1 MITKKGKKCLAF
13 ILAATL
19 TLEPLAT
26 QAIYASDVVYESV
39 DSGSAL
45 LADESQK
52 VKVQLQNGT
61 AVIPQGAD
69 IETAKKAIAKALVV
83 NADKVDTKSLE
94 WEYECEG
101 KAKTTLKKNTAFGS
115 LEGFTT
121 STTTK
126 TGLFGNKITEYSHPA
141 FLDKGEGDFKF
152 RLKGSEEVVT
162 LHRAYKY
169 ESSIV
174 LKEGSAVSLTY
185 NDDMTVD
192 YNALEAE
199 LFSTF
204 VDTENSSPASITAEQ
219 IKIEYYATAK
229 IGAVGSLGRAWMPVC
244 GGKSNGLEYPGMPEG
259 TQRVRF
265 SYAGDD
271 ENTAASVEASV
282 QVKGREQSAF
292 VLKDAPYEVSMAFNA
307 DQSYD
312 FDATARAIY
321 DAVIAETN
329 PAGLTYDDVSMEY
342 NAGTDIIP
350 NWQPLNSTNWT
361 AAFKKFGP
369 GEWTIRI
376 KWDGNKNYKGTQTQV
391 NVTTADNRIAAAVVC
406 REGVSFSY
414 NMDTAVMKQS
424 IFDQVIDW
432 DNSTLPAKDT
442 LSVDDFTMEYYG
454 VDDVAGV
461 EGVTRQWAPIEGGKV
476 NLLTYLQMGAGEQQI
491 RITYKGNA
499 EYRPSASAE
508 TSVTVNKAKV
518 NVKVKS
524 TNIYAGDALPQD
536 FVTTNPSDRFD
547 VYTIYAGLTSNVNA
561 GIYLQ
566 MPEKYTNSTVLK
578 LIDPVVSKIYG
589 KSFTQMMQDGMTVG
603 ELRKLFSTQE
613 LLDTLKKL
621 HIDTGT
627 VGQILE
633 IINKLPSVADTVRV
647 SFGTPNRAGLYTV
660 TAVTDNKNY
669 ETGVGVGALLVKM
682 HSKGTKLSWNQ
693 SFTNGKLK
701 ASDVASFDFGAT
713 LSYDGDVSISQSNVH
728 YLYSGFTSKWK
739 PYSSTK
745 APTEP
750 GRYVVTV
757 VTIGGNYQAAPITR
771 SFQIVK

>member
-1 MITKKGKKCLAF
+1 MA
-13 ILAATL
+13 
-19 TLEPLAT
+19 
-26 QAIYASDVVYESV
+26 YESV

-45 LADESQK
+45 LTDESQK
-52 VKVQLQNGT
+52 VTVQLQNGT

-69 IETAKKAIAKALVV
+69 IETAKAAIAKALVV
-83 NADKVDTKSLE
+83 NADEVDVKNLD

-101 KAKTTLKKNTAFGS
+101 KDKTKLQKNTAFGS
-115 LEGFTT
+115 LEGFT

-126 TGLFGNKITEYSHPA
+126 KILWNTVTTEYNHPA
-141 FLDKGEGDFKF
+141 FLENGEGDFKF
-152 RLKGSEEVVT
+152 RLKGSDEVVT

-169 ESSIV
+169 ESS
-174 LKEGSAVSLTY
+174 
-185 NDDMTVD
+185 
-192 YNALEAE
+192 
-199 LFSTF
+199 
-204 VDTENSSPASITAEQ
+204 
-219 IKIEYYATAK
+219 
-229 IGAVGSLGRAWMPVC
+229 
-244 GGKSNGLEYPGMPEG
+244 
-259 TQRVRF
+259 
-265 SYAGDD
+265 
-271 ENTAASVEASV
+271 
-282 QVKGREQSAF
+282 F

-321 DAVIAETN
+321 DAVIAKTN
-329 PAGLTYDDVSMEY
+329 PAGLTYDDVAMEY

-432 DNSTLPAKDT
+432 DNSTLPVKDT

-508 TSVTVNKAKV
+508 TSVIVNKAKV

-578 LIDPVVSKIYG
+578 LIDPVVSKLYG

>member
-1 MITKKGKKCLAF
+1 MITKRGKKCLAIIF
-13 ILAATL
+13 AAAL

-26 QAIYASDVVYESV
+26 QVIFAADVAYESV

-45 LADESQK
+45 LTDESQK
-52 VKVQLQNGT
+52 VTVQLQNGT

-69 IETAKKAIAKALVV
+69 IETAKAAIAKALVV
-83 NADKVDTKSLE
+83 NADEVDVKNLD

-101 KAKTTLKKNTAFGS
+101 KDKTKLQKNTAFGS
-115 LEGFTT
+115 LEGFT

-126 TGLFGNKITEYSHPA
+126 KILWNTVTTEYNHPA
-141 FLDKGEGDFKF
+141 FLENGEGDFKF
-152 RLKGSEEVVT
+152 RLKGSDEVVT

-169 ESSIV
+169 ESS
-174 LKEGSAVSLTY
+174 
-185 NDDMTVD
+185 
-192 YNALEAE
+192 
-199 LFSTF
+199 
-204 VDTENSSPASITAEQ
+204 
-219 IKIEYYATAK
+219 
-229 IGAVGSLGRAWMPVC
+229 
-244 GGKSNGLEYPGMPEG
+244 
-259 TQRVRF
+259 
-265 SYAGDD
+265 
-271 ENTAASVEASV
+271 
-282 QVKGREQSAF
+282 F

-321 DAVIAETN
+321 DAVIAKTN
-329 PAGLTYDDVSMEY
+329 PAGLTYDDVAMEY

-518 NVKVKS
+518 KVKVKS

-578 LIDPVVSKIYG
+578 LIDPVVSKLYG

>member
-1 MITKKGKKCLAF
+1 MA
-13 ILAATL
+13 
-19 TLEPLAT
+19 
-26 QAIYASDVVYESV
+26 YESV

-45 LADESQK
+45 LTDESQK
-52 VKVQLQNGT
+52 VTVQLQNGT

-69 IETAKKAIAKALVV
+69 IETAKAAIAKALVV
-83 NADKVDTKSLE
+83 NADEVDVKNLD

-101 KAKTTLKKNTAFGS
+101 KDKTKLQKNTAFGS
-115 LEGFTT
+115 LEGFT

-126 TGLFGNKITEYSHPA
+126 KILWNTVTTEYNHPA
-141 FLDKGEGDFKF
+141 FLENGEGDFKF
-152 RLKGSEEVVT
+152 RLKGSDEVVT

-169 ESSIV
+169 ESS
-174 LKEGSAVSLTY
+174 
-185 NDDMTVD
+185 
-192 YNALEAE
+192 
-199 LFSTF
+199 
-204 VDTENSSPASITAEQ
+204 
-219 IKIEYYATAK
+219 
-229 IGAVGSLGRAWMPVC
+229 
-244 GGKSNGLEYPGMPEG
+244 
-259 TQRVRF
+259 
-265 SYAGDD
+265 
-271 ENTAASVEASV
+271 
-282 QVKGREQSAF
+282 F

-321 DAVIAETN
+321 DAVIAKTN
-329 PAGLTYDDVSMEY
+329 QAGLTYDDVAMEY

-361 AAFKKFGP
+361 AAFKKFGL

-406 REGVSFSY
+406 REGVYFSY

-578 LIDPVVSKIYG
+578 LIDPVVSKLYG

>member
-1 MITKKGKKCLAF
+1 MITKRGKKCLAIIF
-13 ILAATL
+13 AAAL

-26 QAIYASDVVYESV
+26 QVIFAADVAYESV

-45 LADESQK
+45 LTDESQK
-52 VKVQLQNGT
+52 VTVQLQNGT

-69 IETAKKAIAKALVV
+69 IETAKAAIAKALVV
-83 NADKVDTKSLE
+83 NADEVDVKNLD

-101 KAKTTLKKNTAFGS
+101 KDKTKLQKNTAFGS
-115 LEGFTT
+115 LEGFT

-126 TGLFGNKITEYSHPA
+126 KILWNTVTTEYNHPA
-141 FLDKGEGDFKF
+141 FLENGEGDFKF
-152 RLKGSEEVVT
+152 RLKGSDEVVT

-169 ESSIV
+169 ESS
-174 LKEGSAVSLTY
+174 
-185 NDDMTVD
+185 
-192 YNALEAE
+192 
-199 LFSTF
+199 
-204 VDTENSSPASITAEQ
+204 
-219 IKIEYYATAK
+219 
-229 IGAVGSLGRAWMPVC
+229 
-244 GGKSNGLEYPGMPEG
+244 
-259 TQRVRF
+259 
-265 SYAGDD
+265 
-271 ENTAASVEASV
+271 
-282 QVKGREQSAF
+282 F

-342 NAGTDIIP
+342 NAGTDIIQ

-369 GEWTIRI
+369 GEWSIRI
-376 KWDGNKNYKGTQTQV
+376 RWDGNKNYKGTQTQV
-391 NVTTADNRIAAAVVC
+391 NVTTADNRIATAVVC

-442 LSVDDFTMEYYG
+442 LSADDFTMEYYG

-461 EGVTRQWAPIEGGKV
+461 EGVTKQWAPIEGGKV

-508 TSVTVNKAKV
+508 SNVTINKAKV
-518 NVKVKS
+518 KVKVKS
-524 TNIYAGDALPQD
+524 ANIYAGDAMPQD

-561 GIYLQ
+561 GIYLE

-633 IINKLPSVADTVRV
+633 IINKIPSVADTVRV

-693 SFTNGKLK
+693 NFTKGKLK
-701 ASDVASFDFGAT
+701 ASDVESFDFGVT
-713 LSYDGDVSISQSNVH
+713 LSHDGDVSISQSNVH

>member
-1 MITKKGKKCLAF
+1 MA
-13 ILAATL
+13 
-19 TLEPLAT
+19 
-26 QAIYASDVVYESV
+26 YESV

-45 LADESQK
+45 LTDESQK
-52 VKVQLQNGT
+52 VTVQLQNGT

-69 IETAKKAIAKALVV
+69 IETAKAAIAKALVV
-83 NADKVDTKSLE
+83 NADEVDVKNLD

-101 KAKTTLKKNTAFGS
+101 KDKTKLQKNTAFGS
-115 LEGFTT
+115 LDGFT

-126 TGLFGNKITEYSHPA
+126 KILWNTVTTEYNHPA
-141 FLDKGEGDFKF
+141 FLENGEGDFKF
-152 RLKGSEEVVT
+152 RLKGSDEVVT

-169 ESSIV
+169 ESS
-174 LKEGSAVSLTY
+174 
-185 NDDMTVD
+185 
-192 YNALEAE
+192 
-199 LFSTF
+199 
-204 VDTENSSPASITAEQ
+204 
-219 IKIEYYATAK
+219 
-229 IGAVGSLGRAWMPVC
+229 
-244 GGKSNGLEYPGMPEG
+244 
-259 TQRVRF
+259 
-265 SYAGDD
+265 
-271 ENTAASVEASV
+271 
-282 QVKGREQSAF
+282 F

-321 DAVIAETN
+321 DAVIAKTN
-329 PAGLTYDDVSMEY
+329 PAGLTYDDVAMEY

-508 TSVTVNKAKV
+508 ASVTVNKAKV
-518 NVKVKS
+518 TVKVKS

-578 LIDPVVSKIYG
+578 LIDPVVSKLYG

-621 HIDTGT
+621 HIDTDT

-745 APTEP
+745 APTEL

-771 SFQIVK
+771 SF

>member
-1 MITKKGKKCLAF
+1 MITKRGKKCLAF

-52 VKVQLQNGT
+52 VTVQLQNGT

-101 KAKTTLKKNTAFGS
+101 KDRTTLQKNTAFGS
-115 LEGFTT
+115 LEGFT

-126 TGLFGNKITEYSHPA
+126 KILWNTVTTEYNHPA
-141 FLDKGEGDFKF
+141 FLENGEGDFKF
-152 RLKGSEEVVT
+152 RLKGSDEVVT

-169 ESSIV
+169 ESS
-174 LKEGSAVSLTY
+174 
-185 NDDMTVD
+185 
-192 YNALEAE
+192 
-199 LFSTF
+199 
-204 VDTENSSPASITAEQ
+204 
-219 IKIEYYATAK
+219 
-229 IGAVGSLGRAWMPVC
+229 
-244 GGKSNGLEYPGMPEG
+244 
-259 TQRVRF
+259 
-265 SYAGDD
+265 
-271 ENTAASVEASV
+271 
-282 QVKGREQSAF
+282 F
-292 VLKDAPYEVSMAFNA
+292 VLKDAPYEVSMAFNE

-342 NAGTDIIP
+342 NAGTDIIQ

-369 GEWTIRI
+369 GEWSIRI
-376 KWDGNKNYKGTQTQV
+376 RWDGNKNYKGTQTQV
-391 NVTTADNRIAAAVVC
+391 NVTTADNRIATAVVC

-442 LSVDDFTMEYYG
+442 LSADDFTMEYYG

-461 EGVTRQWAPIEGGKV
+461 EGVTKQWAPIEGGKV

-508 TSVTVNKAKV
+508 TNVTINKAKV
-518 NVKVKS
+518 KVKVKS
-524 TNIYAGDALPQD
+524 ANIYAGDAMPQD

-561 GIYLQ
+561 GIYLE

-578 LIDPVVSKIYG
+578 LIDQVVSKIYG

-633 IINKLPSVADTVRV
+633 IINKIPSVADTVRV

-693 SFTNGKLK
+693 SFTKGKLK
-701 ASDVASFDFGAT
+701 ASDVESFDFGAT
-713 LSYDGDVSISQSNVH
+713 LSHDGDVSISQSNVH

>member
-1 MITKKGKKCLAF
+1 MITKRGKKCLAIIF
-13 ILAATL
+13 AAAL

-26 QAIYASDVVYESV
+26 QVIFAADVAYESV

-45 LADESQK
+45 LTDESQK
-52 VKVQLQNGT
+52 VTVQLQNGT

-69 IETAKKAIAKALVV
+69 IETAKAAIAKALVV
-83 NADKVDTKSLE
+83 NADEVDVKNLD

-101 KAKTTLKKNTAFGS
+101 KDKTKLQKNTAFGS
-115 LEGFTT
+115 LEGFT

-126 TGLFGNKITEYSHPA
+126 KILWNTVTTEYNHPA
-141 FLDKGEGDFKF
+141 FLENGEGDFKF
-152 RLKGSEEVVT
+152 RLKGSDEVVT

-169 ESSIV
+169 ESS
-174 LKEGSAVSLTY
+174 
-185 NDDMTVD
+185 
-192 YNALEAE
+192 
-199 LFSTF
+199 
-204 VDTENSSPASITAEQ
+204 
-219 IKIEYYATAK
+219 
-229 IGAVGSLGRAWMPVC
+229 
-244 GGKSNGLEYPGMPEG
+244 
-259 TQRVRF
+259 
-265 SYAGDD
+265 
-271 ENTAASVEASV
+271 
-282 QVKGREQSAF
+282 F

-329 PAGLTYDDVSMEY
+329 PAGLTYDDVAMEY
-342 NAGTDIIP
+342 NAGTDIIQ

-391 NVTTADNRIAAAVVC
+391 NVTTADNRIATAVVC

-432 DNSTLPAKDT
+432 DNSTLPAKDS
-442 LSVDDFTMEYYG
+442 LSADDFTMEYYG

-578 LIDPVVSKIYG
+578 LIDPVVSKLYG

>member
-1 MITKKGKKCLAF
+1 MITKRGKKCLAIIF
-13 ILAATL
+13 AAAL

-26 QAIYASDVVYESV
+26 QVIFAADVAYESV

-45 LADESQK
+45 LTDESQK
-52 VKVQLQNGT
+52 VTVQLQNGT

-69 IETAKKAIAKALVV
+69 IETAKAAIAKALVV
-83 NADKVDTKSLE
+83 NADKVDVKSLD

-101 KAKTTLKKNTAFGS
+101 KDKNKLLKNTAFGS
-115 LEGFTT
+115 LEGFT

-126 TGLFGNKITEYSHPA
+126 KILWNTVTTEYNHPA
-141 FLDKGEGDFKF
+141 FLENGEGDFKF
-152 RLKGSEEVVT
+152 RLKGSDEVVT

-169 ESSIV
+169 ESS
-174 LKEGSAVSLTY
+174 
-185 NDDMTVD
+185 
-192 YNALEAE
+192 
-199 LFSTF
+199 
-204 VDTENSSPASITAEQ
+204 
-219 IKIEYYATAK
+219 
-229 IGAVGSLGRAWMPVC
+229 
-244 GGKSNGLEYPGMPEG
+244 
-259 TQRVRF
+259 
-265 SYAGDD
+265 
-271 ENTAASVEASV
+271 
-282 QVKGREQSAF
+282 F

-321 DAVIAETN
+321 DAVIAKTN
-329 PAGLTYDDVSMEY
+329 PAGLTYDDVAMKY

-361 AAFKKFGP
+361 AALKKFGP

-578 LIDPVVSKIYG
+578 LIDPVVSKLYG

>member
-1 MITKKGKKCLAF
+1 MITKRGKKCLAIIF
-13 ILAATL
+13 AAAL

-26 QAIYASDVVYESV
+26 QVIFAADVAYESV

-45 LADESQK
+45 LTDESQK
-52 VKVQLQNGT
+52 VTVQLQNGT

-69 IETAKKAIAKALVV
+69 IETAKAAIAKALVV
-83 NADKVDTKSLE
+83 NADEVDVKNLD

-101 KAKTTLKKNTAFGS
+101 KDKTKLQKNTAFGS
-115 LEGFTT
+115 LEGFT

-126 TGLFGNKITEYSHPA
+126 KILWNTVTTEYNHPA
-141 FLDKGEGDFKF
+141 FLKNGEGDFKF
-152 RLKGSEEVVT
+152 RLKGSDEVVT

-169 ESSIV
+169 ESS
-174 LKEGSAVSLTY
+174 
-185 NDDMTVD
+185 
-192 YNALEAE
+192 
-199 LFSTF
+199 
-204 VDTENSSPASITAEQ
+204 
-219 IKIEYYATAK
+219 
-229 IGAVGSLGRAWMPVC
+229 
-244 GGKSNGLEYPGMPEG
+244 
-259 TQRVRF
+259 
-265 SYAGDD
+265 
-271 ENTAASVEASV
+271 
-282 QVKGREQSAF
+282 F

-321 DAVIAETN
+321 DAVIAKTN
-329 PAGLTYDDVSMEY
+329 PAGLTYDDVAMEY

-578 LIDPVVSKIYG
+578 LIDPVVSKLYG

>member
-1 MITKKGKKCLAF
+1 MA
-13 ILAATL
+13 
-19 TLEPLAT
+19 
-26 QAIYASDVVYESV
+26 YESV

-45 LADESQK
+45 LTDESQK
-52 VKVQLQNGT
+52 VTVQLQNGT

-69 IETAKKAIAKALVV
+69 IETAKAAIAKALVV
-83 NADKVDTKSLE
+83 NADEVDVKNLD

-101 KAKTTLKKNTAFGS
+101 KDKTKLQKNTAFGS
-115 LEGFTT
+115 LEGFT

-126 TGLFGNKITEYSHPA
+126 KILWNTVTTEYNHPA
-141 FLDKGEGDFKF
+141 FLENGEGDFKF
-152 RLKGSEEVVT
+152 RLKGSDEVVT

-169 ESSIV
+169 ESS
-174 LKEGSAVSLTY
+174 
-185 NDDMTVD
+185 
-192 YNALEAE
+192 
-199 LFSTF
+199 
-204 VDTENSSPASITAEQ
+204 
-219 IKIEYYATAK
+219 
-229 IGAVGSLGRAWMPVC
+229 
-244 GGKSNGLEYPGMPEG
+244 
-259 TQRVRF
+259 
-265 SYAGDD
+265 
-271 ENTAASVEASV
+271 
-282 QVKGREQSAF
+282 F

-321 DAVIAETN
+321 DAVIAKTN
-329 PAGLTYDDVSMEY
+329 PAGLTYDDVAMEY

-508 TSVTVNKAKV
+508 TSVTVNKAKE

-578 LIDPVVSKIYG
+578 LIDPVVSKLYG

-621 HIDTGT
+621 HIDMGT

>member
-1 MITKKGKKCLAF
+1 MD
-13 ILAATL
+13 
-19 TLEPLAT
+19 
-26 QAIYASDVVYESV
+26 Y
-39 DSGSAL
+39 
-45 LADESQK
+45 
-52 VKVQLQNGT
+52 
-61 AVIPQGAD
+61 PQ
-69 IETAKKAIAKALVV
+69 
-83 NADKVDTKSLE
+83 
-94 WEYECEG
+94 
-101 KAKTTLKKNTAFGS
+101 
-115 LEGFTT
+115 
-121 STTTK
+121 
-126 TGLFGNKITEYSHPA
+126 
-141 FLDKGEGDFKF
+141 
-152 RLKGSEEVVT
+152 
-162 LHRAYKY
+162 
-169 ESSIV
+169 
-174 LKEGSAVSLTY
+174 
-185 NDDMTVD
+185 
-192 YNALEAE
+192 
-199 LFSTF
+199 
-204 VDTENSSPASITAEQ
+204 
-219 IKIEYYATAK
+219 
-229 IGAVGSLGRAWMPVC
+229 
-244 GGKSNGLEYPGMPEG
+244 
-259 TQRVRF
+259 
-265 SYAGDD
+265 
-271 ENTAASVEASV
+271 
-282 QVKGREQSAF
+282 
-292 VLKDAPYEVSMAFNA
+292 
-307 DQSYD
+307 
-312 FDATARAIY
+312 
-321 DAVIAETN
+321 
-329 PAGLTYDDVSMEY
+329 
-342 NAGTDIIP
+342 
-350 NWQPLNSTNWT
+350 
-361 AAFKKFGP
+361 
-369 GEWTIRI
+369 

-578 LIDPVVSKIYG
+578 LIDPVVSKLYG

-693 SFTNGKLK
+693 SFTKGKLK

>member
-1 MITKKGKKCLAF
+1 MITKRGKKCLAF

-52 VKVQLQNGT
+52 VTVQLQNGT

-83 NADKVDTKSLE
+83 NADEVDVKNLD

-101 KAKTTLKKNTAFGS
+101 KDKTKLQKNTAFGS
-115 LEGFTT
+115 LEGFT

-126 TGLFGNKITEYSHPA
+126 KILWNTVTTEYNHPA
-141 FLDKGEGDFKF
+141 FLENGEGDFKF
-152 RLKGSEEVVT
+152 RLKGSDEVVT

-169 ESSIV
+169 ESS
-174 LKEGSAVSLTY
+174 
-185 NDDMTVD
+185 
-192 YNALEAE
+192 
-199 LFSTF
+199 
-204 VDTENSSPASITAEQ
+204 
-219 IKIEYYATAK
+219 
-229 IGAVGSLGRAWMPVC
+229 
-244 GGKSNGLEYPGMPEG
+244 
-259 TQRVRF
+259 
-265 SYAGDD
+265 
-271 ENTAASVEASV
+271 
-282 QVKGREQSAF
+282 F

-321 DAVIAETN
+321 DAVIAKTN
-329 PAGLTYDDVSMEY
+329 PAGLTYDDVAMEY

-578 LIDPVVSKIYG
+578 LIDPVVSKLYG

>member
-1 MITKKGKKCLAF
+1 MITKRGKKCLAF

-52 VKVQLQNGT
+52 VTVQLQNGT

-69 IETAKKAIAKALVV
+69 IETAKAAIAKALVV
-83 NADKVDTKSLE
+83 NADEVDVKNLD

-101 KAKTTLKKNTAFGS
+101 KDKTKLQKNTAFGS
-115 LEGFTT
+115 LEGFT

-126 TGLFGNKITEYSHPA
+126 KILWNTVTTEYNHPA
-141 FLDKGEGDFKF
+141 FLENGEGDFKF
-152 RLKGSEEVVT
+152 RLKGSDEVVT

-169 ESSIV
+169 ESS
-174 LKEGSAVSLTY
+174 
-185 NDDMTVD
+185 
-192 YNALEAE
+192 
-199 LFSTF
+199 
-204 VDTENSSPASITAEQ
+204 
-219 IKIEYYATAK
+219 
-229 IGAVGSLGRAWMPVC
+229 
-244 GGKSNGLEYPGMPEG
+244 
-259 TQRVRF
+259 
-265 SYAGDD
+265 
-271 ENTAASVEASV
+271 
-282 QVKGREQSAF
+282 F

-321 DAVIAETN
+321 DAVIAKTN

-342 NAGTDIIP
+342 NAGTDIIQ

-369 GEWTIRI
+369 GEWSIRI
-376 KWDGNKNYKGTQTQV
+376 RWDGNKNYKGTQTQV

-442 LSVDDFTMEYYG
+442 LSADDFTMEYYG

-461 EGVTRQWAPIEGGKV
+461 EGVTKQWAPIEGGKV

-508 TSVTVNKAKV
+508 TNVTINKAKV
-518 NVKVKS
+518 KVKVKS
-524 TNIYAGDALPQD
+524 ANIYAGDAMPQD

-561 GIYLQ
+561 GIYLE

>member
-1 MITKKGKKCLAF
+1 MITKRGKKCLAF
-13 ILAATL
+13 ILAAAL

-26 QAIYASDVVYESV
+26 QAIYAADVAYESV

-45 LADESQK
+45 LTDESQK
-52 VKVQLQNGT
+52 VTVQLQNGT

-69 IETAKKAIAKALVV
+69 IETAKAAIAKALVV
-83 NADKVDTKSLE
+83 NADKVDVKNLD

-101 KAKTTLKKNTAFGS
+101 KDKTKLQKNTAFGS
-115 LEGFTT
+115 LEGFT

-126 TGLFGNKITEYSHPA
+126 KILWNTVTTEYNHPA
-141 FLDKGEGDFKF
+141 FLENGEGDFKF
-152 RLKGSEEVVT
+152 TLKGSDEVVT

-169 ESSIV
+169 ESS
-174 LKEGSAVSLTY
+174 
-185 NDDMTVD
+185 
-192 YNALEAE
+192 
-199 LFSTF
+199 
-204 VDTENSSPASITAEQ
+204 
-219 IKIEYYATAK
+219 
-229 IGAVGSLGRAWMPVC
+229 
-244 GGKSNGLEYPGMPEG
+244 
-259 TQRVRF
+259 
-265 SYAGDD
+265 
-271 ENTAASVEASV
+271 
-282 QVKGREQSAF
+282 F

-321 DAVIAETN
+321 DAVIAKTN
-329 PAGLTYDDVSMEY
+329 PAGLTYDDVAMEY

-461 EGVTRQWAPIEGGKV
+461 EGVTKQWAPIEGGKV

-518 NVKVKS
+518 KVKVKS
-524 TNIYAGDALPQD
+524 TNIYAGDAMPQD

-566 MPEKYTNSTVLK
+566 MPEKYTSSTVLK

>member
-1 MITKKGKKCLAF
+1 MITKRGKKCLAF
-13 ILAATL
+13 ILAATI

-26 QAIYASDVVYESV
+26 QVIYASDVVYESV

-52 VKVQLQNGT
+52 VTVQLQNGT

-69 IETAKKAIAKALVV
+69 IETAKAAIAKALVV
-83 NADKVDTKSLE
+83 NADEVDVKNLD

-101 KAKTTLKKNTAFGS
+101 KDKTKLQKNTAFGS
-115 LEGFTT
+115 LEGFT

-126 TGLFGNKITEYSHPA
+126 KILWNTVTTEYNHPA
-141 FLDKGEGDFKF
+141 FLENGEGDFKF
-152 RLKGSEEVVT
+152 RLKGSDEVVT

-169 ESSIV
+169 ESS
-174 LKEGSAVSLTY
+174 
-185 NDDMTVD
+185 
-192 YNALEAE
+192 
-199 LFSTF
+199 
-204 VDTENSSPASITAEQ
+204 
-219 IKIEYYATAK
+219 
-229 IGAVGSLGRAWMPVC
+229 
-244 GGKSNGLEYPGMPEG
+244 
-259 TQRVRF
+259 
-265 SYAGDD
+265 
-271 ENTAASVEASV
+271 
-282 QVKGREQSAF
+282 F

-342 NAGTDIIP
+342 NAGIDIIP

-578 LIDPVVSKIYG
+578 LIDPVVSKLYG

>member
-1 MITKKGKKCLAF
+1 MITKRGKKCLAIIF
-13 ILAATL
+13 AAAL

-26 QAIYASDVVYESV
+26 QVIFAADVAYESV

-45 LADESQK
+45 LTYESQK
-52 VKVQLQNGT
+52 VTVQLQNGT

-69 IETAKKAIAKALVV
+69 IETAKAAIAKALVV
-83 NADKVDTKSLE
+83 NADEVDVKNLD

-101 KAKTTLKKNTAFGS
+101 KDKTKLQKNTAFGS
-115 LEGFTT
+115 LEGFT

-126 TGLFGNKITEYSHPA
+126 KILWNTVTTEYNHPA
-141 FLDKGEGDFKF
+141 FLENGEGDFKF
-152 RLKGSEEVVT
+152 RLKGSDEVVT

-169 ESSIV
+169 ESS
-174 LKEGSAVSLTY
+174 
-185 NDDMTVD
+185 
-192 YNALEAE
+192 
-199 LFSTF
+199 
-204 VDTENSSPASITAEQ
+204 
-219 IKIEYYATAK
+219 
-229 IGAVGSLGRAWMPVC
+229 
-244 GGKSNGLEYPGMPEG
+244 
-259 TQRVRF
+259 
-265 SYAGDD
+265 
-271 ENTAASVEASV
+271 
-282 QVKGREQSAF
+282 F

-329 PAGLTYDDVSMEY
+329 PAGLTYDDVAMEY

-578 LIDPVVSKIYG
+578 LIDPVVSKLYG

>member
-1 MITKKGKKCLAF
+1 MITKRGKKCLAF

-52 VKVQLQNGT
+52 VTVQLQNGT

-101 KAKTTLKKNTAFGS
+101 KDRTTLQKNTAFGS
-115 LEGFTT
+115 LEGFT

-126 TGLFGNKITEYSHPA
+126 KVFLSTVTTEYNHPA
-141 FLDKGEGDFKF
+141 FLENGEGDFKF
-152 RLKGSEEVVT
+152 RLKGSDEVVT

-169 ESSIV
+169 ESS
-174 LKEGSAVSLTY
+174 
-185 NDDMTVD
+185 
-192 YNALEAE
+192 
-199 LFSTF
+199 
-204 VDTENSSPASITAEQ
+204 
-219 IKIEYYATAK
+219 
-229 IGAVGSLGRAWMPVC
+229 
-244 GGKSNGLEYPGMPEG
+244 
-259 TQRVRF
+259 
-265 SYAGDD
+265 
-271 ENTAASVEASV
+271 
-282 QVKGREQSAF
+282 F
-292 VLKDAPYEVSMAFNA
+292 VLKDAPYEVSMAFNE

-342 NAGTDIIP
+342 NAGTDIIQ

-369 GEWTIRI
+369 GEWSIRI
-376 KWDGNKNYKGTQTQV
+376 RWDGNKNYKGTQTQV
-391 NVTTADNRIAAAVVC
+391 NVTTADNRIATAVVC

-442 LSVDDFTMEYYG
+442 LSADDFTMEYYG

-461 EGVTRQWAPIEGGKV
+461 EGVTKQWAPIEGGKV

-508 TSVTVNKAKV
+508 TNVTINKAKV
-518 NVKVKS
+518 KVKVKS
-524 TNIYAGDALPQD
+524 ANIYAGDAMPQD

-561 GIYLQ
+561 GIYLE

-633 IINKLPSVADTVRV
+633 IINKIPSVADTVRV

-660 TAVTDNKNY
+660 TAVTDNQNY

-693 SFTNGKLK
+693 SFTKGKLK
-701 ASDVASFDFGAT
+701 ASDVESFDFGAT
-713 LSYDGDVSISQSNVH
+713 LSHDGDVSISQSNVH

>member
-1 MITKKGKKCLAF
+1 MITKRGKKCLAF

-26 QAIYASDVVYESV
+26 QVIFAADVAYESV

-45 LADESQK
+45 LTDESQK
-52 VKVQLQNGT
+52 VTVQLQNGT

-69 IETAKKAIAKALVV
+69 IETAKAAIAKALVV
-83 NADKVDTKSLE
+83 NADEVDVKKLD

-101 KAKTTLKKNTAFGS
+101 KDKTKLQKNTAFGS
-115 LEGFTT
+115 LEGFT

-126 TGLFGNKITEYSHPA
+126 KILWNTVTTEYNHPA
-141 FLDKGEGDFKF
+141 FLENGEGDFKF
-152 RLKGSEEVVT
+152 RLKGSDEVVT

-169 ESSIV
+169 ESS
-174 LKEGSAVSLTY
+174 
-185 NDDMTVD
+185 
-192 YNALEAE
+192 
-199 LFSTF
+199 
-204 VDTENSSPASITAEQ
+204 
-219 IKIEYYATAK
+219 
-229 IGAVGSLGRAWMPVC
+229 
-244 GGKSNGLEYPGMPEG
+244 
-259 TQRVRF
+259 
-265 SYAGDD
+265 
-271 ENTAASVEASV
+271 
-282 QVKGREQSAF
+282 F
-292 VLKDAPYEVSMAFNA
+292 VLKDAPYEVSMAFNE
-307 DQSYD
+307 DQSYH

-342 NAGTDIIP
+342 NAGTDIIQ

-369 GEWTIRI
+369 GEWSIRI
-376 KWDGNKNYKGTQTQV
+376 RWDGNKNYKGTQTQV
-391 NVTTADNRIAAAVVC
+391 NVTTADNRIATAVVC

-442 LSVDDFTMEYYG
+442 LSADDFTMEYYG

-508 TSVTVNKAKV
+508 TNVTINKAKV
-518 NVKVKS
+518 KVKVKS
-524 TNIYAGDALPQD
+524 ANIYAGDAMPQD

-561 GIYLQ
+561 GIYLE

-633 IINKLPSVADTVRV
+633 IINKIPSVADTVRV

-693 SFTNGKLK
+693 SFTKGKLK
-701 ASDVASFDFGAT
+701 ASDVESFDFGVT
-713 LSYDGDVSISQSNVH
+713 LSHDGDVSISQSNVH

>member
-1 MITKKGKKCLAF
+1 
-13 ILAATL
+13 
-19 TLEPLAT
+19 
-26 QAIYASDVVYESV
+26 
-39 DSGSAL
+39 
-45 LADESQK
+45 
-52 VKVQLQNGT
+52 
-61 AVIPQGAD
+61 
-69 IETAKKAIAKALVV
+69 
-83 NADKVDTKSLE
+83 
-94 WEYECEG
+94 
-101 KAKTTLKKNTAFGS
+101 
-115 LEGFTT
+115 
-121 STTTK
+121 
-126 TGLFGNKITEYSHPA
+126 
-141 FLDKGEGDFKF
+141 
-152 RLKGSEEVVT
+152 
-162 LHRAYKY
+162 
-169 ESSIV
+169 
-174 LKEGSAVSLTY
+174 
-185 NDDMTVD
+185 
-192 YNALEAE
+192 
-199 LFSTF
+199 
-204 VDTENSSPASITAEQ
+204 
-219 IKIEYYATAK
+219 
-229 IGAVGSLGRAWMPVC
+229 
-244 GGKSNGLEYPGMPEG
+244 
-259 TQRVRF
+259 
-265 SYAGDD
+265 
-271 ENTAASVEASV
+271 
-282 QVKGREQSAF
+282 
-292 VLKDAPYEVSMAFNA
+292 MAFNA

-321 DAVIAETN
+321 DAVIAKTN
-329 PAGLTYDDVSMEY
+329 PAGLTYDDVAMEY

-566 MPEKYTNSTVLK
+566 MLEKYTNSTVLK
-578 LIDPVVSKIYG
+578 LIDPVVSKLYG

-647 SFGTPNRAGLYTV
+647 SFGTPNHAGLYTV

>member
-1 MITKKGKKCLAF
+1 MA
-13 ILAATL
+13 
-19 TLEPLAT
+19 
-26 QAIYASDVVYESV
+26 YESV

-45 LADESQK
+45 LTDESQK
-52 VKVQLQNGT
+52 VTVQLQNGI

-69 IETAKKAIAKALVV
+69 IETAKAAIAKALVV
-83 NADKVDTKSLE
+83 NADEVDVKNLD

-101 KAKTTLKKNTAFGS
+101 KDKTKLQKNTAFGS
-115 LEGFTT
+115 LEGFT

-126 TGLFGNKITEYSHPA
+126 KILWNTVTTEYNHPA
-141 FLDKGEGDFKF
+141 FLENGEGDFKF
-152 RLKGSEEVVT
+152 RLKGSDEVVT

-169 ESSIV
+169 ESS
-174 LKEGSAVSLTY
+174 
-185 NDDMTVD
+185 
-192 YNALEAE
+192 
-199 LFSTF
+199 
-204 VDTENSSPASITAEQ
+204 
-219 IKIEYYATAK
+219 
-229 IGAVGSLGRAWMPVC
+229 
-244 GGKSNGLEYPGMPEG
+244 
-259 TQRVRF
+259 
-265 SYAGDD
+265 
-271 ENTAASVEASV
+271 
-282 QVKGREQSAF
+282 F

-321 DAVIAETN
+321 DAVIAKTN
-329 PAGLTYDDVSMEY
+329 PAGLTYDDVAMEY

-578 LIDPVVSKIYG
+578 LIDPVVSKLYG

>member
-83 NADKVDTKSLE
+83 NADEVDVKNLD

-101 KAKTTLKKNTAFGS
+101 KDKTKLQKNTAFGS
-115 LEGFTT
+115 LEGFT

-126 TGLFGNKITEYSHPA
+126 KILWNTVTTEYNHPA
-141 FLDKGEGDFKF
+141 FLENGEGDFKF
-152 RLKGSEEVVT
+152 RLKGSDEVVT

-169 ESSIV
+169 ESS
-174 LKEGSAVSLTY
+174 
-185 NDDMTVD
+185 
-192 YNALEAE
+192 
-199 LFSTF
+199 
-204 VDTENSSPASITAEQ
+204 
-219 IKIEYYATAK
+219 
-229 IGAVGSLGRAWMPVC
+229 
-244 GGKSNGLEYPGMPEG
+244 
-259 TQRVRF
+259 
-265 SYAGDD
+265 
-271 ENTAASVEASV
+271 
-282 QVKGREQSAF
+282 F

-321 DAVIAETN
+321 DAVIAKTN
-329 PAGLTYDDVSMEY
+329 PAGLTYDDVAMEY

-369 GEWTIRI
+369 GEWSIRI

-391 NVTTADNRIAAAVVC
+391 NVTTADNRIATAVVC

-432 DNSTLPAKDT
+432 DNSTLPAKDS
-442 LSVDDFTMEYYG
+442 LSADDFTMEYYG

-461 EGVTRQWAPIEGGKV
+461 EGVTKQWAPIEGGKV

-508 TSVTVNKAKV
+508 SNVTINKAKV
-518 NVKVKS
+518 KVKVKS
-524 TNIYAGDALPQD
+524 ANIYAGDAMPQD

-561 GIYLQ
+561 GIYLE

>member
-1 MITKKGKKCLAF
+1 MA
-13 ILAATL
+13 
-19 TLEPLAT
+19 
-26 QAIYASDVVYESV
+26 YESV

-45 LADESQK
+45 LTDESQK
-52 VKVQLQNGT
+52 VTVQLQNGT

-69 IETAKKAIAKALVV
+69 IETAKAAIAKALVI
-83 NADKVDTKSLE
+83 NADEVDVKNLD

-101 KAKTTLKKNTAFGS
+101 KDKTKLQKNTAFGS
-115 LEGFTT
+115 LEGFT

-126 TGLFGNKITEYSHPA
+126 KILWNTVTTEYNHPA
-141 FLDKGEGDFKF
+141 FLENGEGDFKF
-152 RLKGSEEVVT
+152 RLKGSDEVVT

-169 ESSIV
+169 ESS
-174 LKEGSAVSLTY
+174 
-185 NDDMTVD
+185 
-192 YNALEAE
+192 
-199 LFSTF
+199 
-204 VDTENSSPASITAEQ
+204 
-219 IKIEYYATAK
+219 
-229 IGAVGSLGRAWMPVC
+229 
-244 GGKSNGLEYPGMPEG
+244 
-259 TQRVRF
+259 
-265 SYAGDD
+265 
-271 ENTAASVEASV
+271 
-282 QVKGREQSAF
+282 F

-321 DAVIAETN
+321 DAVIAKTN
-329 PAGLTYDDVSMEY
+329 PAGLTYDDVAMEY

-578 LIDPVVSKIYG
+578 LIDPVVSKLYG

-621 HIDTGT
+621 HIDTRT

-669 ETGVGVGALLVKM
+669 ETGVGVGVLLVKM

>member
-1 MITKKGKKCLAF
+1 MITKRGKKCLAIIF
-13 ILAATL
+13 AAAL

-26 QAIYASDVVYESV
+26 QVIFAADVAYESV

-45 LADESQK
+45 LTDESQK
-52 VKVQLQNGT
+52 VTVQLQNGT

-69 IETAKKAIAKALVV
+69 IETAKAAIAKALVV
-83 NADKVDTKSLE
+83 NADEVDVKNLD

-101 KAKTTLKKNTAFGS
+101 KDKTKLQKNTAFGS
-115 LEGFTT
+115 LEGFT

-126 TGLFGNKITEYSHPA
+126 KILWNTVTTEYNHPA
-141 FLDKGEGDFKF
+141 FLENGEGDFKF
-152 RLKGSEEVVT
+152 RLKGSDEVVT

-169 ESSIV
+169 ESS
-174 LKEGSAVSLTY
+174 
-185 NDDMTVD
+185 
-192 YNALEAE
+192 
-199 LFSTF
+199 
-204 VDTENSSPASITAEQ
+204 
-219 IKIEYYATAK
+219 
-229 IGAVGSLGRAWMPVC
+229 
-244 GGKSNGLEYPGMPEG
+244 
-259 TQRVRF
+259 
-265 SYAGDD
+265 
-271 ENTAASVEASV
+271 
-282 QVKGREQSAF
+282 F

-321 DAVIAETN
+321 DAVIAKTN
-329 PAGLTYDDVSMEY
+329 PAGLTYDDVAMEY

-518 NVKVKS
+518 KVKVKS
-524 TNIYAGDALPQD
+524 ANIYAGDAMPQD

-561 GIYLQ
+561 GIYLE

-578 LIDPVVSKIYG
+578 LIDPVVSKLYG

>member
-83 NADKVDTKSLE
+83 NADEVDVKNLD

-101 KAKTTLKKNTAFGS
+101 KDKTKLQKNTAFGS
-115 LEGFTT
+115 LEGFT

-126 TGLFGNKITEYSHPA
+126 KILWNTVTTEYNHPA
-141 FLDKGEGDFKF
+141 FLENGEGDFKF
-152 RLKGSEEVVT
+152 RLKGSDEVVT

-169 ESSIV
+169 ESS
-174 LKEGSAVSLTY
+174 
-185 NDDMTVD
+185 
-192 YNALEAE
+192 
-199 LFSTF
+199 
-204 VDTENSSPASITAEQ
+204 
-219 IKIEYYATAK
+219 
-229 IGAVGSLGRAWMPVC
+229 
-244 GGKSNGLEYPGMPEG
+244 
-259 TQRVRF
+259 
-265 SYAGDD
+265 
-271 ENTAASVEASV
+271 
-282 QVKGREQSAF
+282 F

-321 DAVIAETN
+321 DAVIAKTN
-329 PAGLTYDDVSMEY
+329 PAGLTYDDVAMEY

-578 LIDPVVSKIYG
+578 LIDPVVSKLYG

>member
-1 MITKKGKKCLAF
+1 MITKRGKKCLAF
-13 ILAATL
+13 ILAAAL

-26 QAIYASDVVYESV
+26 QAIYAADVAYESV

-45 LADESQK
+45 LTDESQK
-52 VKVQLQNGT
+52 VTVQLQNGT

-69 IETAKKAIAKALVV
+69 IETAKAAIAKALVV
-83 NADKVDTKSLE
+83 NADEVDVKNLD

-101 KAKTTLKKNTAFGS
+101 KDKTKLQKNTAFGS
-115 LEGFTT
+115 LEGFT

-126 TGLFGNKITEYSHPA
+126 KILWNTVTTEYNHPA
-141 FLDKGEGDFKF
+141 FLENGEGDFKF
-152 RLKGSEEVVT
+152 RLKGSDEVVT

-169 ESSIV
+169 ESS
-174 LKEGSAVSLTY
+174 
-185 NDDMTVD
+185 
-192 YNALEAE
+192 
-199 LFSTF
+199 
-204 VDTENSSPASITAEQ
+204 
-219 IKIEYYATAK
+219 
-229 IGAVGSLGRAWMPVC
+229 
-244 GGKSNGLEYPGMPEG
+244 
-259 TQRVRF
+259 
-265 SYAGDD
+265 
-271 ENTAASVEASV
+271 
-282 QVKGREQSAF
+282 F

-321 DAVIAETN
+321 DAVIAKTN
-329 PAGLTYDDVSMEY
+329 PAGLTYDDVAMEY

-391 NVTTADNRIAAAVVC
+391 NVTTADNRIATAVVC

-461 EGVTRQWAPIEGGKV
+461 EGVTKQWAPIEGGKV

-491 RITYKGNA
+491 RITYKGNV

-518 NVKVKS
+518 KVKVKS
-524 TNIYAGDALPQD
+524 ANIYAGDAMPQD

-561 GIYLQ
+561 GIYLE

-682 HSKGTKLSWNQ
+682 HSKGTKLNWNQ

>member
-1 MITKKGKKCLAF
+1 MITKRGKKCLAIIF
-13 ILAATL
+13 AAAL

-26 QAIYASDVVYESV
+26 QVIFAADVAYESV

-45 LADESQK
+45 LTDESQK
-52 VKVQLQNGT
+52 VTVQLQNGT

-69 IETAKKAIAKALVV
+69 IETAKAAIAKALVV
-83 NADKVDTKSLE
+83 DADEVDVKNLD
-94 WEYECEG
+94 WEYEYEG
-101 KAKTTLKKNTAFGS
+101 KDKTKLQKNTAFGS
-115 LEGFTT
+115 LEGFT

-126 TGLFGNKITEYSHPA
+126 KILWNTVTTEYNHPA
-141 FLDKGEGDFKF
+141 FLENGEGDFKF
-152 RLKGSEEVVT
+152 RLKGSDEVVT

-169 ESSIV
+169 ESS
-174 LKEGSAVSLTY
+174 
-185 NDDMTVD
+185 
-192 YNALEAE
+192 
-199 LFSTF
+199 
-204 VDTENSSPASITAEQ
+204 
-219 IKIEYYATAK
+219 
-229 IGAVGSLGRAWMPVC
+229 
-244 GGKSNGLEYPGMPEG
+244 
-259 TQRVRF
+259 
-265 SYAGDD
+265 
-271 ENTAASVEASV
+271 
-282 QVKGREQSAF
+282 F

-321 DAVIAETN
+321 DAVIAKTN
-329 PAGLTYDDVSMEY
+329 PAGLTYDDVAMEY

-578 LIDPVVSKIYG
+578 LIDPVVSKLYG

>member
-1 MITKKGKKCLAF
+1 MITKRGKKCLAF

-26 QAIYASDVVYESV
+26 QVIYASDVVYESV

-45 LADESQK
+45 LANESQK
-52 VKVQLQNGT
+52 VTVQLQNGT

-69 IETAKKAIAKALVV
+69 IETAKAAIAKALVV
-83 NADKVDTKSLE
+83 NADEVDVKNLD

-101 KAKTTLKKNTAFGS
+101 KDKTKLQKNTAFGS
-115 LEGFTT
+115 LEGFK

-126 TGLFGNKITEYSHPA
+126 KVLLTHVTTEYNHPA
-141 FLDKGEGDFKF
+141 FLENGEGDFKF
-152 RLKGSEEVVT
+152 RLKGSDEVVT

-169 ESSIV
+169 ESS
-174 LKEGSAVSLTY
+174 
-185 NDDMTVD
+185 
-192 YNALEAE
+192 
-199 LFSTF
+199 
-204 VDTENSSPASITAEQ
+204 
-219 IKIEYYATAK
+219 
-229 IGAVGSLGRAWMPVC
+229 
-244 GGKSNGLEYPGMPEG
+244 
-259 TQRVRF
+259 
-265 SYAGDD
+265 
-271 ENTAASVEASV
+271 
-282 QVKGREQSAF
+282 F

-342 NAGTDIIP
+342 NAGTDIIQ

-369 GEWTIRI
+369 GEWSIRI
-376 KWDGNKNYKGTQTQV
+376 RWDGNKNYKGTQTQV
-391 NVTTADNRIAAAVVC
+391 NVTTADNRIATAVVC

-432 DNSTLPAKDT
+432 DNSTLPAKDS
-442 LSVDDFTMEYYG
+442 LSADDFTMEYYG

-508 TSVTVNKAKV
+508 TNVTINKAKV
-518 NVKVKS
+518 KVKVKS
-524 TNIYAGDALPQD
+524 ANIYAGDALPQD

-578 LIDPVVSKIYG
+578 LIDPVVSKLYG

>member
-1 MITKKGKKCLAF
+1 MITKRGKKCLAF

-52 VKVQLQNGT
+52 VTVQLQNGT

-69 IETAKKAIAKALVV
+69 IETAKAAIAKALVV
-83 NADKVDTKSLE
+83 NADEVDVKNLD
-94 WEYECEG
+94 WEYQCEG
-101 KAKTTLKKNTAFGS
+101 KDKTKLQKNTAFGS
-115 LEGFTT
+115 LEGFT

-126 TGLFGNKITEYSHPA
+126 KILWNTVTTEYNHPA
-141 FLDKGEGDFKF
+141 FLENGEGDFKF
-152 RLKGSEEVVT
+152 RLKGSDEVVT

-169 ESSIV
+169 ESS
-174 LKEGSAVSLTY
+174 
-185 NDDMTVD
+185 
-192 YNALEAE
+192 
-199 LFSTF
+199 
-204 VDTENSSPASITAEQ
+204 
-219 IKIEYYATAK
+219 
-229 IGAVGSLGRAWMPVC
+229 
-244 GGKSNGLEYPGMPEG
+244 
-259 TQRVRF
+259 
-265 SYAGDD
+265 
-271 ENTAASVEASV
+271 
-282 QVKGREQSAF
+282 F

-342 NAGTDIIP
+342 NAGTDIIQ

-369 GEWTIRI
+369 GEWSIRI
-376 KWDGNKNYKGTQTQV
+376 RWDGNKNYKGTQTQV
-391 NVTTADNRIAAAVVC
+391 NVTTADNRIATAVVC

-442 LSVDDFTMEYYG
+442 LSADDFTMEYYG

-461 EGVTRQWAPIEGGKV
+461 EGVTKQWAPIEGGKV

-508 TSVTVNKAKV
+508 SNVTINKAKV
-518 NVKVKS
+518 KVKVKS
-524 TNIYAGDALPQD
+524 ANIYAGDAMPQD

-561 GIYLQ
+561 GIYLE

-693 SFTNGKLK
+693 SFTKGKLK
-701 ASDVASFDFGAT
+701 ASDVESFDFGVT
-713 LSYDGDVSISQSNVH
+713 LSHDGDVSISQSNVH

>member
-1 MITKKGKKCLAF
+1 MITKRGKKCLAF

-52 VKVQLQNGT
+52 VTVQLQNGT

-83 NADKVDTKSLE
+83 NADKVDVKNLD

-101 KAKTTLKKNTAFGS
+101 KDKTKLQKNTAFGS
-115 LEGFTT
+115 LEGFT

-126 TGLFGNKITEYSHPA
+126 KILWNTVTTEYNHPA
-141 FLDKGEGDFKF
+141 FLENGEGDFKF
-152 RLKGSEEVVT
+152 RLKGSDEVVT

-169 ESSIV
+169 ESS
-174 LKEGSAVSLTY
+174 
-185 NDDMTVD
+185 
-192 YNALEAE
+192 
-199 LFSTF
+199 
-204 VDTENSSPASITAEQ
+204 
-219 IKIEYYATAK
+219 
-229 IGAVGSLGRAWMPVC
+229 
-244 GGKSNGLEYPGMPEG
+244 
-259 TQRVRF
+259 
-265 SYAGDD
+265 
-271 ENTAASVEASV
+271 
-282 QVKGREQSAF
+282 F

-391 NVTTADNRIAAAVVC
+391 NVTTADNRIATAVVC

-536 FVTTNPSDRFD
+536 FVITNPSDRFD

-561 GIYLQ
+561 GISLQ

-578 LIDPVVSKIYG
+578 LIDPVVSKLYG

-693 SFTNGKLK
+693 NFTKGKLK
-701 ASDVASFDFGAT
+701 ASDVESFDFGAT

>member
-1 MITKKGKKCLAF
+1 MITKRGKKCLAF

-52 VKVQLQNGT
+52 VTVQLQNGT

-69 IETAKKAIAKALVV
+69 IETAKAAIAKALVV
-83 NADKVDTKSLE
+83 NADEVDVKNLD
-94 WEYECEG
+94 WEYQCEG
-101 KAKTTLKKNTAFGS
+101 KDKTKLQKNTAFGS
-115 LEGFTT
+115 LEGFT

-126 TGLFGNKITEYSHPA
+126 KILWNTVTTEYNHPA
-141 FLDKGEGDFKF
+141 FLENGEGDFKF
-152 RLKGSEEVVT
+152 RLKGSDEVVT

-169 ESSIV
+169 ESS
-174 LKEGSAVSLTY
+174 
-185 NDDMTVD
+185 
-192 YNALEAE
+192 
-199 LFSTF
+199 
-204 VDTENSSPASITAEQ
+204 
-219 IKIEYYATAK
+219 
-229 IGAVGSLGRAWMPVC
+229 
-244 GGKSNGLEYPGMPEG
+244 
-259 TQRVRF
+259 
-265 SYAGDD
+265 
-271 ENTAASVEASV
+271 
-282 QVKGREQSAF
+282 F

-342 NAGTDIIP
+342 NAGTDIIQ

-369 GEWTIRI
+369 GEWSIRI
-376 KWDGNKNYKGTQTQV
+376 RWDGNKNYKGTQTQV
-391 NVTTADNRIAAAVVC
+391 NVTTADNRIATAVVC

-432 DNSTLPAKDT
+432 DNSTLPAKDS
-442 LSVDDFTMEYYG
+442 LSADDFTMEYYG

-461 EGVTRQWAPIEGGKV
+461 EGVTKQWAPIEGGKV

-508 TSVTVNKAKV
+508 TNVTINKAKV
-518 NVKVKS
+518 KVKVKS
-524 TNIYAGDALPQD
+524 ANIYAGDAMPQD

-561 GIYLQ
+561 GIYLE

-693 SFTNGKLK
+693 SFTKGKLK
-701 ASDVASFDFGAT
+701 ASDVESFDFGAT
-713 LSYDGDVSISQSNVH
+713 LSHDGDVSISQSNVH

>member
-1 MITKKGKKCLAF
+1 MITKRGKKCLAF
-13 ILAATL
+13 ILAAAL

-26 QAIYASDVVYESV
+26 QVIYAADVAYESV

-45 LADESQK
+45 LTDESQK
-52 VKVQLQNGT
+52 VTVQLQNGT

-69 IETAKKAIAKALVV
+69 IETAKAAIAKALVV
-83 NADKVDTKSLE
+83 NADEVDVKNLD

-101 KAKTTLKKNTAFGS
+101 KDKTKLQKNTAFGS
-115 LEGFTT
+115 LEGFT

-126 TGLFGNKITEYSHPA
+126 KILWNTVTTEYNHPA
-141 FLDKGEGDFKF
+141 FLENGEGDFKF
-152 RLKGSEEVVT
+152 RLKGSDEVVT

-169 ESSIV
+169 ESS
-174 LKEGSAVSLTY
+174 
-185 NDDMTVD
+185 
-192 YNALEAE
+192 
-199 LFSTF
+199 
-204 VDTENSSPASITAEQ
+204 
-219 IKIEYYATAK
+219 
-229 IGAVGSLGRAWMPVC
+229 
-244 GGKSNGLEYPGMPEG
+244 
-259 TQRVRF
+259 
-265 SYAGDD
+265 
-271 ENTAASVEASV
+271 
-282 QVKGREQSAF
+282 F

-321 DAVIAETN
+321 DAVISKTN
-329 PAGLTYDDVSMEY
+329 PAGLTYDDVAMEY

-461 EGVTRQWAPIEGGKV
+461 EGVTKQWAPIEGGKV

-518 NVKVKS
+518 KVKVKS
-524 TNIYAGDALPQD
+524 ANIYAGDAMPQD

-578 LIDPVVSKIYG
+578 LIDPVVSKLYG
-589 KSFTQMMQDGMTVG
+589 KPFTQMMQDGMTVG

-682 HSKGTKLSWNQ
+682 HSKGTKLNWNQ

-701 ASDVASFDFGAT
+701 ASDVASFDFGVT